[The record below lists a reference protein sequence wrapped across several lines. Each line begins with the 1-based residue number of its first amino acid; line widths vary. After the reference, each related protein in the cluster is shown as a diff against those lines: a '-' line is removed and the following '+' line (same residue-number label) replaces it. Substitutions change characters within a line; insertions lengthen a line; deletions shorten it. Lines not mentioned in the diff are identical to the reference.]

1 MEAIIVVLIIADL
14 YALLFYR
21 LMCRHFYEK
30 EQGVKESA
38 FAAIFS
44 LPPYK
49 LLPERARKY
58 HKRYWIALALMM
70 LMIVILVQTRDFSYL
85 ANLQ

>member
-1 MEAIIVVLIIADL
+1 MEMLLVIMVIVDL

-21 LMCRHFYEK
+21 LMCRHYYEK

-49 LLPERARKY
+49 LLPVNARKY
-58 HKRYWIALALMM
+58 HKRYWIALGLMM
-70 LMIVILVQTRDFSYL
+70 LIIVILVQTRDFSYL
-85 ANLQ
+85 ANLK